1 LNDGCGRQG
10 GLRVA
15 SRCVVAA
22 DGAEVTL
29 SADRAY
35 PGPRPFTRTESGR
48 FFGRTTEVEDLGRHW
63 LENRVTYLYGPA
75 GIGKTSLLTAGVL
88 PFVESTNVSLLPVGS
103 LSRGMRSPVAALG
116 IHNPYTMALL
126 RSWSDAD
133 SARLAGLTVDN
144 FVRQYAQ
151 RRDQSVLIMAA
162 IDQADDLFAGPD
174 SREQDR
180 RYFLYQLTEALRE
193 PNLHLLV
200 SVREDTLP
208 WVTAAIGPG
217 EQFRLM
223 PLGIEAARLAAE
235 GPGHFDSRAASE
247 LIRRV
252 RTSRIVDAAGRETR
266 IVSDEVE
273 PALLQIACARLA
285 DSLRADSGP
294 VTMREMRRH
303 GDVDAAL
310 AGYCSAVIASVAA
323 SHDIERERLRVWLVD
338 TFVTAAGD
346 RKEAPEGST
355 ETAGQPKTVARTLE
369 DRYLLR
375 AHAEQAPGSRLYR
388 LISDRLIEPLRQ
400 ADDDEASLA
409 EDPVEYLEAA
419 ERALNTGELGLAE
432 KYAARVLSVAPD
444 TALRWHAEARSML
457 GNLAYEQRQ
466 FEQAAEQ
473 YLLAAELFEAA
484 GDTMAVVRLQA
495 ARGRALIDG
504 GLLAEG
510 LSQLSAALNRAASG
524 SGATVQL
531 EVIWLTEGV
540 TRAIADGP
548 PFGISPN

>member
-1 LNDGCGRQG
+1 M
-10 GLRVA
+10 
-15 SRCVVAA
+15 
-22 DGAEVTL
+22 
-29 SADRAY
+29 SADLAY
-35 PGPRPFTRTESGR
+35 PGARPFARIESGR

-63 LENRVTYLYGPA
+63 LGNRLTYLYGPA

-88 PFVESTNVSLLPVGS
+88 AFVESSNVSLLPVGS
-103 LSRGMRSPVAALG
+103 LSRGTRSPVAALG

-133 SARLAGLTVDN
+133 SARLAGLTVDK

-151 RRDQSVLIMAA
+151 RRDQSVLMLAA

-200 SVREDTLP
+200 SVREDALP
-208 WVTAAIGPG
+208 WIIAAIGPG
-217 EQFRLM
+217 ELFRLS
-223 PLGIEAARLAAE
+223 PLGIEAACRAAE
-235 GPGHFDSRAASE
+235 GAGHFDSRAASE
-247 LIRRV
+247 LVRRV
-252 RTSRIVDAAGRETR
+252 RTSRIVDAAGQETF

-285 DSLRADSGP
+285 DSLRVDSGP
-294 VTMREMRRH
+294 ITMREMRRH

-310 AGYCSAVIASVAA
+310 SRYCSAVIASVAGT
-323 SHDIERERLRVWLVD
+323 HDIERERLRVWLVD
-338 TFVTAAGD
+338 TFVTTAGD
-346 RKEAPEGST
+346 RQVAPEDST
-355 ETAGQPKTVARTLE
+355 GTAGQPRTVARTLE
-369 DRYLLR
+369 DRYLLS
-375 AHAEQAPGSRLYR
+375 AHAEQAFGLRLYR

-400 ADDDEASLA
+400 TDDDEASPP

-432 KYAARVLSVAPD
+432 KYAAKVLSVAPD
-444 TALRWHAEARSML
+444 TALRLHADARSLL
-457 GNLAYEQRQ
+457 GNLAYEQAH
-466 FEQAAEQ
+466 FERAAEQ
-473 YLLAAELFEAA
+473 YLLAAELFEVA

-495 ARGRALIDG
+495 ARGRSLING
-504 GLLAEG
+504 GLLADG
-510 LSQLSAALNRAASG
+510 LSQLSAALNRATSG

-531 EVIWLTEGV
+531 EIIWLTEDV
-540 TRAIADGP
+540 TRGIADGP
-548 PFGISPN
+548 PFGLSPN